1 MVCFHILRG
10 SHAMHSLS
18 TAAEETKCRF
28 CQAIYPSWKESL
40 TPPNLKPAV
49 PVVSVSNWS
58 LVIADD
64 ASQISDDIG
73 ALSQVHYNGICYRL
87 RVKPGPEGFASFN
100 RQLQRI
106 TGLPVLDC
114 MQITFQCRA
123 PESSQELSFKGITAF
138 DAGEARMAEQY
149 SL

>member
-1 MVCFHILRG
+1 MKFLKYLAIL
-10 SHAMHSLS
+10 
-18 TAAEETKCRF
+18 
-28 CQAIYPSWKESL
+28 
-40 TPPNLKPAV
+40 V
-49 PVVSVSNWS
+49 
-58 LVIADD
+58 
-64 ASQISDDIG
+64 
-73 ALSQVHYNGICYRL
+73 QVHYNGICYRL

-138 DAGEARMAEQY
+138 DAGEASMAPWRRGSCGIDEQQSYHTILWLTKY
-149 SL
+149 SS

>member
-1 MVCFHILRG
+1 M
-10 SHAMHSLS
+10 
-18 TAAEETKCRF
+18 
-28 CQAIYPSWKESL
+28 

-49 PVVSVSNWS
+49 PVVSVRAREKTY
-58 LVIADD
+58 LKYLAVTTT
-64 ASQISDDIG
+64 ASR
-73 ALSQVHYNGICYRL
+73 SQVHYNGICYRL

-138 DAGEARMAEQY
+138 DAGQLLHMDKTPM
-149 SL
+149 